1 MKYISI
7 IITLILVTYGQL
19 ILKYEINKL
28 GEISDNFLELSKFFF
43 KALTNIGI
51 LSGLLA
57 AFIAALSWMSAM
69 SKFELSSIYPF
80 LSLNFI
86 LVPLLS
92 VYFFGEDINIYKVI
106 GIFLIFLGI
115 IIFSKGI

>member
-28 GEISDNFLELSKFFF
+28 GQISTDNFLELSKFFF

-92 VYFFGEDINIYKVI
+92 VYFFG
-106 GIFLIFLGI
+106 
-115 IIFSKGI
+115 